1 MNSTSQDR
9 GITPQQLKRIWAAS
23 RELGWDD
30 ARVHAELERV
40 IGVTSLRVLTYK
52 NAGLFIDYQ
61 VSEGAPSGRMAA
73 AAPPRPNGPRP
84 ENLIE
89 LATPAQ
95 HRYVDGLLQD
105 LGWTREEPYFLGG
118 LKKATGKTKIRTRRE
133 ATMAINFLTKM
144 VAQRLSS
151 PSQSHSSP
159 GSGAA

>member
-1 MNSTSQDR
+1 MVGT
-9 GITPQQLKRIWAAS
+9 ITPMQLRKIWAAS
-23 RELGWDD
+23 HELGWDD
-30 ARVHAELERV
+30 ARVHVEVERV
-40 IGVTSLRVLTYK
+40 IGVTSLRALTYE
-52 NAGLFIDYQ
+52 NASLFIDYL
-61 VSEGAPSGRMAA
+61 VSEGAPSGRVAA

-105 LGWTREEPYFLGG
+105 LGWTRQEAYFLGAI
-118 LKKATGKTKIRTRRE
+118 KKASGKTKIRTRRE

-144 VAQRLSS
+144 VAQRLNS

-159 GSGAA
+159 GNGAA